1 MTTFELSR
9 QRKLSSRVRNPR
21 LARKVREFF
30 GHRMWIANKNGE
42 ECPAESES
50 LAETQPTLRHAFRH
64 VYGFILQAVRGDKA
78 AADAIFENY
87 LAGKLSEELLSISRR
102 CVSSDRAGSSKRDRE
117 KGLGGA
123 ETISAGVGDNAFTAL
138 S

>member
-1 MTTFELSR
+1 MTTCKLSR
-9 QRKLSSRVRNPR
+9 QRKLSRRVRTPRALLDPR
-21 LARKVREFF
+21 LARKVRVFF
-30 GHRMWIANKNGE
+30 WTQNVDGELE

-50 LAETQPTLRHAFRH
+50 LPETQPTLRHAFRH

-102 CVSSDRAGSSKRDRE
+102 CVSQIKQAHLGARSRKGIGRSRD
-117 KGLGGA
+117 
-123 ETISAGVGDNAFTAL
+123 N
-138 S
+138 

>member
-1 MTTFELSR
+1 MTTFKLSR
-9 QRKLSSRVRNPR
+9 QCKLSSRVRNPR
-21 LARKVREFF
+21 LARKVRVFVWK
-30 GHRMWIANKNGE
+30 HRMWNKNGE

-64 VYGFILQAVRGDKA
+64 LYGFILQAVRGDKA

-102 CVSSDRAGSSKRDRE
+102 CVSSDQAGSSRREIEKRDWAEQRQ
-117 KGLGGA
+117 LTAGGA
-123 ETISAGVGDNAFTAL
+123 PE
-138 S
+138 

>member
-1 MTTFELSR
+1 M
-9 QRKLSSRVRNPR
+9 
-21 LARKVREFF
+21 
-30 GHRMWIANKNGE
+30 ANKNGE

-50 LAETQPTLRHAFRH
+50 LAETQPTLRRAFRH

-102 CVSSDRAGSSKRDRE
+102 CVSSDLAGSSRREIEKR
-117 KGLGGA
+117 GWA
-123 ETISAGVGDNAFTAL
+123 EQRQLTAAPE
-138 S
+138 

>member
-1 MTTFELSR
+1 
-9 QRKLSSRVRNPR
+9 
-21 LARKVREFF
+21 
-30 GHRMWIANKNGE
+30 MWIANKNGE
-42 ECPAESES
+42 ECPAESD

-102 CVSSDRAGSSKRDRE
+102 CVSSDQAGSSRREIE
-117 KGLGGA
+117 KGDWAEQRQLTGG
-123 ETISAGVGDNAFTAL
+123 AGVGDDAFTAL

>member
-1 MTTFELSR
+1 
-9 QRKLSSRVRNPR
+9 
-21 LARKVREFF
+21 
-30 GHRMWIANKNGE
+30 MWMPNKNGG

-50 LAETQPTLRHAFRH
+50 QPTLRHAFRH
-64 VYGFILQAVRGDKA
+64 VYGFILEAVEGDEA

-102 CVSSDRAGSSKRDRE
+102 CVSSDQAGSCKREIEKRDWAE
-117 KGLGGA
+117 L
-123 ETISAGVGDNAFTAL
+123 ETINSGRGSGVGDDAFTAL

>member
-1 MTTFELSR
+1 MDSEGRTKR
-9 QRKLSSRVRNPR
+9 
-21 LARKVREFF
+21 
-30 GHRMWIANKNGE
+30 GG

-64 VYGFILQAVRGDKA
+64 VYGFILQAVRGEKA

-102 CVSSDRAGSSKRDRE
+102 CISLDQAGSSKRE
-117 KGLGGA
+117 IEEGLGGA
-123 ETISAGVGDNAFTAL
+123 ETINTGRGAEVGDDAFTAP